1 MTSQDVCRLLDCI
14 ARREPRAEVIGP
26 CRRAALKLREGRGDA
41 QRAVLSEMEGLAVG
55 DTVRPSL
62 QLVLAWAS
70 GKPLAK
76 EGELLAQ
83 QLRPMQCRVGKVPP
97 RIER

>member
-1 MTSQDVCRLLDCI
+1 MSPQDAVRLLDGI
-14 ARREPRAEVIGP
+14 ARRDPRASVIAP
-26 CRRAALKLREGRGDA
+26 CRRAAMKLREGQGDA
-41 QRAVLSEMEGLAVG
+41 QRAVLSELEGLDVCEQ
-55 DTVRPSL
+55 VRPSL
-62 QLVLAWAS
+62 DLAIAWAT
-70 GKPLAK
+70 GKTLAK